1 MFLKRIGKKL
11 GILAAILLL
20 GYSAFAGSDGST
32 DYVSPWRDFSCS
44 LPKGWVAF
52 SEKDQMGYVV
62 HILGPD
68 DPTGVYRT
76 GIDIH
81 WFDSSR
87 PGFVPLT
94 KAVEGMRASDSLTG
108 RSSTLLR
115 VVRGADTFARMF
127 EINENRWLPSER
139 LPSIKKHLHSYVAIL
154 PRGKSYWIITLSSTR
169 SVYLDYRDTFI
180 DFLRSFNPMGY

>member
-1 MFLKRIGKKL
+1 MSRKFGVLM
-11 GILAAILLL
+11 AALLISI
-20 GYSAFAGSDGST
+20 SAFADSGDST
-32 DYVSPWRDFSCS
+32 DYVSPWRDFSCT

-76 GIDIH
+76 GIDVH

-94 KAVEGMRASDSLTG
+94 KAVEGMRASNSLTG

-115 VVRGADTFARMF
+115 VVRGADTFAFMETISLGLGVVRPIGMA
-127 EINENRWLPSER
+127 IRGER
-139 LPSIKKHLHSYVAIL
+139 NH
-154 PRGKSYWIITLSSTR
+154 ITPNG
-169 SVYLDYRDTFI
+169 VM
-180 DFLRSFNPMGY
+180 P